1 MVSQLIS
8 VAHVLG
14 QYLPDLDPVDIS
26 FGSLYK
32 NGHVLLMPD
41 DFDVAVKTLEL
52 NVIKNETQFGTQQV
66 ATYMGITF
74 TSWIKVCTK

>member
-14 QYLPDLDPVDIS
+14 QYLSEVQPIEVS
-26 FGSLYK
+26 FGTLYK
-32 NGHVLLMPD
+32 NGHVLLMRE
-41 DFDVAVKTLEL
+41 DFDKAVNTLEL
-52 NVIKNETQFGTQQV
+52 DVIKNETDSGIQQV

-74 TSWIKVCTK
+74 TNWILKCTK

>member
-14 QYLPDLDPVDIS
+14 QYLPDVNPVDIS
-26 FGSLYK
+26 FGTLYK
-32 NGHVLLMPD
+32 NGNILLMED
-41 DFDVAVKTLEL
+41 DFNLAVKTLEL
-52 NVIKNETQFGTQQV
+52 NVLRNKTKFGIQQV

-74 TSWIKVCTK
+74 TNWI